1 MGYSATVSLEV
12 WENVKK
18 YFAEHLKQYQLVD
31 VMRASKHPDDHYL
44 YMVIARKRDKKAT
57 GPWACWT
64 CWNETTQSLNFGHYG
79 IDKYDDA
86 VKICLDMMHN
96 K

>member
-44 YMVIARKRDKKAT
+44 YMVIARKRDKKAMD
-57 GPWACWT
+57 
-64 CWNETTQSLNFGHYG
+64 LGHVG
-79 IDKYDDA
+79 LVGMKLLR
-86 VKICLDMMHN
+86 V
-96 K
+96 